1 MKTDNLF
8 YYWCLVCVIGLVL
21 SFLTVISFIIGHGLP
36 TINRTLF
43 VGDTDFISGILGLAP
58 IWDGIWPACVG
69 TLMVVI
75 SALLLALFPGLASG
89 IWLAQAKPS
98 RFKQI
103 VSLVI
108 DIVAG
113 IPSILMGL
121 FGFSLI
127 LLLRHWLLPSANVC
141 LLLSALSLA
150 ILIIPYLAASVKTA
164 LLALPA
170 SLLLTALSLGMSY
183 RQALINVLIPQASR
197 GIMSGIMLATG
208 RAAEDTAVIML
219 TGVVVN
225 AGMPVSVFER
235 YEALPFTIFYYSAQY
250 QNETELQLAFG
261 AALVLLCITAALFTL
276 ASLLQSRYQG
286 TSRESV

>member
-8 YYWCLVCVIGLVL
+8 YYWCLVCVVALAL
-21 SFLTVISFIIGHGLP
+21 SFFTVISFIVGHGLP
-36 TINRTLF
+36 TINGALF
-43 VGDTDFISGILGLAP
+43 VGDTDFISGIFGLAP

-69 TLMVVI
+69 TLMVVF
-75 SALLLALFPGLASG
+75 SALLLAIIPGLASG

-98 RFKQI
+98 RFKHI

-141 LLLSALSLA
+141 LFLSALSLA

-183 RQALINVLIPQASR
+183 RQALVAVLIPQASK

-225 AGMPVSVFER
+225 AGMPVSIFER

-250 QNETELQLAFG
+250 QNEAELQLAFG
-261 AALVLLCITAALFTL
+261 AAFVLLCLTASLFAF
-276 ASLLQSRYQG
+276 ASLLQTRYQG
-286 TSRESV
+286 ITSEHD